1 MKGLPLVCMLLVGA
15 SLFGTTA
22 SAMAQPRIGA
32 CAADIKKYCAD
43 IQPGEGRISACVK
56 EHFND
61 LSDACKVRLASGGA
75 AARPFAMFCRRRAAR
90 LPEKEEAAPKDPAVS
105 CSNTSRAVAFIQ
117 RNNAAISRRL
127 AIASAA

>member
-1 MKGLPLVCMLLVGA
+1 MSGNQRMPWGH
-15 SLFGTTA
+15 GTRSSRA
-22 SAMAQPRIGA
+22 
-32 CAADIKKYCAD
+32 
-43 IQPGEGRISACVK
+43 
-56 EHFND
+56 
-61 LSDACKVRLASGGA
+61 GG
-75 AARPFAMFCRRRAAR
+75 RAAR